1 MRMWR
6 FVGAGAVSIAA
17 AMTVAFLS
25 SAVRAQIPERG
36 TWEITF
42 DQVEAAAGLSDM
54 RTPRPETFEARLMQR
69 AWSAVAPVPFLRLFR
84 SDGTM
89 RAQLFVFWAPRYLS
103 PAHRPQGPDI
113 ACRDGVCVR
122 PLEINVERE
131 WREIVNDLANNDACP
146 PRFSDVVVI
155 CGDCDQ
161 LWIKTVANGRYREQS
176 CQLPAPDTLAGSL
189 LAFMKQAA
197 RAAGY

>member
-6 FVGAGAVSIAA
+6 FVRAGAVSIAA
-17 AMTVAFLS
+17 AMAVAFLS
-25 SAVRAQIPERG
+25 TAVWAQIPERW

-54 RTPRPETFEARLMQR
+54 RTTRPETFEARLMQR

-84 SDGTM
+84 SDGTI
-89 RAQLFVFWAPRYLS
+89 RAQLFVFWAPRYMS

-122 PLEINVERE
+122 PFDINVERD
-131 WREIVNDLANNDACP
+131 WRELVIDLANNDACP
-146 PRFSDVVVI
+146 PRDSGSLVI

-161 LWIKTVANGRYREQS
+161 LWIKTVANGKYREQS
-176 CQLPAPDTLAGSL
+176 CQVPPPDTLAASL
-189 LAFMKQAA
+189 LEFMKKA
-197 RAAGY
+197 RAFTY